1 MNFQDKLQKIVKN
14 NNSLLCVGLDT
25 EVEKLEKGV
34 SQFNFNKKIIDET
47 AHLVCA
53 YKPNIAF
60 YESAGME
67 GLQGLKDTIT
77 YLIKAHPGIPI
88 ILDAKRGD
96 IGNTGQHYA
105 KAAFDYWQADAVT
118 VFPYLG
124 RDSLEPFLN
133 YKDKLIILLF
143 KTSNPDS
150 GAFQNMEIDG
160 TPYYLKVAQEVKKW
174 NRDNI
179 GIFVGATYPTEMK
192 ALRDIFPNNVFL
204 SAGLGAQ
211 GAETEQIVKAGIDK
225 KGGNIMFNASRSIIF
240 DNNPAEAAQKLR
252 DEINQY
258 RT

>member
-1 MNFQDKLQKIVKN
+1 MNFQTKLQNIVAK

-25 EVEKLEKGV
+25 EIEKLPKGQ
-34 SQFNFNKKIIDET
+34 SQYSFNKKIIDET
-47 AHLVCA
+47 AQLVCA

-67 GLQGLKDTIT
+67 GLQNLKDTIS
-77 YLIKAHPGIPI
+77 YLLKTHPDIPI

-124 RDSLEPFLN
+124 RDSLEPFLK

-160 TPYYLKVAQEVKKW
+160 IPYYLKIAQEVKKW
-174 NRDNI
+174 RMDNI
-179 GIFVGATYPTEMK
+179 GIFVGATYPREMK
-192 ALRDIFPNNVFL
+192 SLREIFPDNVFL

-211 GAETEQIVKAGIDK
+211 GAEIEQIVKAGIGK
-225 KGGNIMFNASRSIIF
+225 NGGNIMFNASRSIIF
-240 DNNPAEAAQKLR
+240 DENPKAAAGKLR
-252 DEINQY
+252 DEINKY
-258 RT
+258 R

>member
-1 MNFQDKLQKIVKN
+1 MDFQDKLQKIISK

-25 EVEKLEKGV
+25 EIEKLPKGL
-34 SQFNFNKKIIDET
+34 SQFKFNKKIIDET
-47 AHLVCA
+47 ARFVCA

-67 GLQGLKDTIT
+67 GLQNLKDTIS
-77 YLIKAHPGIPI
+77 YLLKKYPEIPI

-160 TPYYLKVAQEVKKW
+160 TPYYLKVAREVKKW
-174 NRDNI
+174 GRDNI

-192 ALRDIFPNNVFL
+192 AMRDVFPNNVFL
-204 SAGLGAQ
+204 SAGLGVQ
-211 GAETEQIVKAGIDK
+211 GAEIEQIVKAGVDK
-225 KGGNIMFNASRSIIF
+225 NGGNIMFNASRSIIF
-240 DNNPAEAAQKLR
+240 DKDPAQAARKLR
-252 DEINQY
+252 DEINKY
-258 RT
+258 R